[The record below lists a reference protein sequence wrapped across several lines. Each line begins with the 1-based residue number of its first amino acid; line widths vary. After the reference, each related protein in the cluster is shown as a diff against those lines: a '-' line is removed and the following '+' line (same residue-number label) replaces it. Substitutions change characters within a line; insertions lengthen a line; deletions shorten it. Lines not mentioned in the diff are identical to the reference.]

1 MPSLLKNGI
10 INACE
15 FILLTDEIYA
25 LQSARKNI
33 MKYAIDHDLH
43 LHSHLS
49 SCSRD
54 PEQTNEA
61 ILNYAG
67 QLGLR
72 HICLTDHFWDSTVE
86 GASNWYKP
94 QNYEHISKALPLPK
108 SDGIRFDFGCETD
121 FDRNMTLGIS
131 RETIDKLDF
140 VIVPTSHLHMAGFT
154 IDEDLASV
162 TGRAKYYM
170 KRNHALLDMELPF
183 HKMGL
188 AHFTC
193 VLLAKKCEG
202 SRDDI
207 INSITD
213 SEYAEFFERVSAKGM
228 GIELNTGISDASNE
242 SALRPYRI
250 AKACGC
256 KFYLGSDAHTAT
268 ELQYSLA
275 RFVSIVDALELTE
288 EDKFPFA
295 QNN

>member
-1 MPSLLKNGI
+1 
-10 INACE
+10 
-15 FILLTDEIYA
+15 
-25 LQSARKNI
+25 
-33 MKYAIDHDLH
+33 
-43 LHSHLS
+43 
-49 SCSRD
+49 
-54 PEQTNEA
+54 
-61 ILNYAG
+61 
-67 QLGLR
+67 
-72 HICLTDHFWDSTVE
+72 
-86 GASNWYKP
+86 
-94 QNYEHISKALPLPK
+94 
-108 SDGIRFDFGCETD
+108 
-121 FDRNMTLGIS
+121 MTLGIS

-154 IDEDLASV
+154 IDEDLTSV

-170 KRNHALLDMELPF
+170 ERNHALLDIELPF

-193 VLLAKKCEG
+193 GLLAKKCDG

-250 AKACGC
+250 ARACGC
-256 KFYLGSDAHTAT
+256 KFYLGSDAHTVT